1 MIRNENNKGWKMLSH
16 ECGFLNDTSGQ
27 TLVVSKKEF
36 SNNYHVRLFE
46 CGQTKKDE
54 GKTISPDY
62 ATKAKADAFARLDA
76 KTSNRHGVIKYL
88 VSQML
93 KGH

>member
-1 MIRNENNKGWKMLSH
+1 MLSH
-16 ECGFLNDTSGQ
+16 ECGYLNDSSGQ

-46 CGQTKKDE
+46 CGQTEKDD

-62 ATKAKADAFARLDA
+62 ATKAKADAFATDWMQSTQTA
-76 KTSNRHGVIKYL
+76 QFNHSFCVN
-88 VSQML
+88 QML
-93 KGH
+93 KGHWFQQ

>member
-1 MIRNENNKGWKMLSH
+1 MKIIKGWKMLSH
-16 ECGFLNDTSGQ
+16 ECGYLNDATGQ

-46 CGQTKKDE
+46 CGQAKNAE

-62 ATKAKADAFARLDA
+62 ATKAKADAFAEDW
-76 KTSNRHGVIKYL
+76 
-88 VSQML
+88 ML
-93 KGH
+93 KHPNEMP

>member
-1 MIRNENNKGWKMLSH
+1 MKMIRGWKMLSH
-16 ECGFLNDTSGQ
+16 ECGFLNDNSGQ
-27 TLVVSKKEF
+27 TLVVSKKEY

-62 ATKAKADAFARLDA
+62 ETKAKADAFATDWMQKHPTGMA
-76 KTSNRHGVIKYL
+76 
-88 VSQML
+88 
-93 KGH
+93 